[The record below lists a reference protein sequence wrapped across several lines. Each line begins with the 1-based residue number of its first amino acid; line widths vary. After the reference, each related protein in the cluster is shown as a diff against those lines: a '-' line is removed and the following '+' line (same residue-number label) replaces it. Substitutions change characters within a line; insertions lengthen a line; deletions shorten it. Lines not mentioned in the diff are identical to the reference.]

1 MAPATDYAKAPAPLA
16 GKSTTVSNAI
26 RSLAK
31 TYCNWHFIGDLLLE
45 PAKLPIVSIG
55 ILLVELVLN
64 VIVVQRVK
72 YTEIDWIAYMQEC
85 EGFLNGTTNYS
96 LLKGT
101 VRSAHNLNC
110 RLSTK

>member
-1 MAPATDYAKAPAPLA
+1 MAPAVPKNRDGSGKKSNSSDLNKFKKKYLNLNY
-16 GKSTTVSNAI
+16 GKS
-26 RSLAK
+26 
-31 TYCNWHFIGDLLLE
+31 LLFD
-45 PAKLPIVSIG
+45 PAQLPIVTVG
-55 ILLVELVLN
+55 ILIIELILN

-101 VRSAHNLNC
+101 LMANKQNYITSIVFAI
-110 RLSTK
+110 

>member
-1 MAPATDYAKAPAPLA
+1 MAPATGYVKAPAPLT
-16 GKSTTVSNAI
+16 GKSTTVSNAV
-26 RSLAK
+26 RSLVR
-31 TYCNWHFIGDLLLE
+31 TYCNRQFVSDLLFD

-55 ILLVELVLN
+55 ILLAELVLN

-96 LLKGT
+96 LLKGK
-101 VRSAHNLNC
+101 L
-110 RLSTK
+110 